1 MVKSTKKATKRVAAV
16 TRKRVHPFSTRNL
29 RSALMNIHKN
39 IVVAEHTIKK
49 KIENTKPLTLRA
61 PLAPRASKMRYLN
74 TLKAERN
81 IKNKLKTQ
89 RQALKKNIDDI
100 TMMMSKL

>member
-1 MVKSTKKATKRVAAV
+1 MVKSTKKATKRVGAI
-16 TRKRVHPFSTRNL
+16 TRKRVNPFSTRNL

-49 KIENTKPLTLRA
+49 KIDNTKPRA

-81 IKNKLKTQ
+81 IKNQLKIQ

>member
-1 MVKSTKKATKRVAAV
+1 MAKGTKKVITRTATA
-16 TRKRVHPFSTRNL
+16 TRRRTNPFTTRNL
-29 RSALMNIHKN
+29 RNALMNIHKN
-39 IVVAEHTIKK
+39 IIAAEGIIDK
-49 KIENTKPLTLRA
+49 KIGNTHT
-61 PLAPRASKMRYLN
+61 LAPRASKMRYLN

-81 IKNKLKTQ
+81 IKEQLKTK